1 MLGHM
6 LPLALLAALGCG
18 LSAGAFFAFSSF
30 VAPALEQLAPR
41 DGIVAMQSIN
51 RLAVT
56 PLFMTALF
64 GTAILCLA
72 LVIWA
77 ALAWNRRPSRWI
89 VPAGAVFLIGSI
101 GVTIAANI
109 PRNDA
114 IDQLDPQLAASAV
127 QWSSYLSEWTA
138 FNHVRTV
145 AALVAA
151 ALFTLALRT
160 GDGRP
165 SLLAAG
171 SRDGGR

>member
-1 MLGHM
+1 
-6 LPLALLAALGCG
+6 
-18 LSAGAFFAFSSF
+18 
-30 VAPALEQLAPR
+30 
-41 DGIVAMQSIN
+41 
-51 RLAVT
+51 
-56 PLFMTALF
+56 
-64 GTAILCLA
+64 
-72 LVIWA
+72 
-77 ALAWNRRPSRWI
+77 
-89 VPAGAVFLIGSI
+89 
-101 GVTIAANI
+101 VTIAANI

-114 IDQLDPQLAASAV
+114 IDQLDPQLAASAA

-171 SRDGGR
+171 SRDAGR